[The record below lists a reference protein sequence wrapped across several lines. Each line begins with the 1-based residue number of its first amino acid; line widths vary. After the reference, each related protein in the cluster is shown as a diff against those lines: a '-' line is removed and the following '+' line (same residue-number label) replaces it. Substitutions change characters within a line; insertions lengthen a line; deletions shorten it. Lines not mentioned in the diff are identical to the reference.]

1 MALFRNLPPRPV
13 KAKSGITVRSG
24 FQVPAVYVNGTLA
37 EACLGCFITV
47 WSILQEGFQMD
58 LAELTTRAA
67 SAVAGGDSGFAKKV
81 KFDFGDIG
89 KLFIDGTA
97 GVANNDD
104 AEADATVKVDWEDF
118 AKLAAGQMDPT
129 MAFMQ
134 GKLKVLGDMS
144 VAMQL
149 QTIMSKLS

>member
-1 MALFRNLPPRPV
+1 
-13 KAKSGITVRSG
+13 
-24 FQVPAVYVNGTLA
+24 
-37 EACLGCFITV
+37 
-47 WSILQEGFQMD
+47 MD
-58 LAELTTRAA
+58 LAELTSRAA
-67 SAVAGGDSGFAKKV
+67 AAVAGGDSGFANKV
-81 KFDFGDIG
+81 KFDFGDVGI
-89 KLFIDGTA
+89 LFIDGAA

-118 AKLAAGQMDPT
+118 AKLAAGQLDPT

-149 QTIMSKLS
+149 QSIMSKLS